1 MDARPGSGPGLKAPS
16 RAWVPVALG
25 TALASLAAGLFGQA
39 PLGPIVALSGGSF
52 AALLSLAALQ
62 RSPSATPAARLAML
76 ALVLGV
82 AGLGVGA
89 TLTL

>member
-1 MDARPGSGPGLKAPS
+1 M
-16 RAWVPVALG
+16 PVALG
-25 TALASLAAGLFGQA
+25 TAMASLAAGLFGQA
-39 PLGPIVALSGGSF
+39 PLGPTVALSGGSF

-62 RSPSATPAARLAML
+62 RSSSATLAARLAML

>member
-1 MDARPGSGPGLKAPS
+1 VDARPGSVPDLKVPS

-25 TALASLAAGLFGQA
+25 TAMVSLGAGLFGPT
-39 PLGPIVALSGGSF
+39 PLGPTLALSGGSL
-52 AALLSLAALQ
+52 ASLLSLAALQ
-62 RSPSATPAARLAML
+62 RSPSRTTTARLAML